1 MNNLSEN
8 SKNKI
13 TRLKSFMRD
22 HYATIF
28 FLILLTVIVSVITYY
43 RIVAQLHIGLISDS
57 VDFFTDALV
66 FAGQGF
72 GYADLTRP
80 PFFPFIAS
88 LFVRLGYTS
97 INTIFYV
104 DGGSFVFG
112 VIGLFL
118 LLRIKFNDLESF
130 LGGLLYATFPITI
143 IILGFGFSDLSSV
156 SFSIWAI
163 YFMVLAVKKDS
174 KFFLLLFP
182 FALFAF
188 LARYNNAL
196 LIFPIFLYLFINRDK
211 INIKNILMGI
221 IASILIIIPVLL
233 FFYEKFGNVLATF
246 LNFSSTSSTTT
257 GSFVSAV
264 YNPNIF
270 YFIEGFP
277 SFIGPQGITAL
288 LLIVLGAFLFLFI
301 RFRTHNKDKTS
312 FERSYIK
319 DNTIK
324 IKLLLF
330 VILSI
335 VFLASFDKTS
345 YLVSEVLFFLI
356 AIIFYE
362 IIKNMNI
369 KDMDLHIMF
378 FTWFM
383 AFFIFSSV
391 FVIKDSR
398 YFLLMAPSVAYF
410 MILGLS
416 TISNSL
422 KFMFKNK
429 NIVLPVFAIFL
440 ITIMLLSTANQIPN
454 VLHANNDKA
463 IANQQFELASQW
475 FINYDPEYKNQNIYS
490 DLWPNFSWYL
500 KTNVKPVPI
509 FKDNQTLYNGGVNN
523 NTFNQKDSNQF
534 NNYLINNNAD
544 YYISVRPG
552 LNLTSYTPINKFGI
566 VTIYKKN

>member
-1 MNNLSEN
+1 MDNLNETL
-8 SKNKI
+8 KNKI
-13 TRLKSFMRD
+13 IQLKNFIRN
-22 HYATIF
+22 HYTTIF
-28 FLILLTVIVSVITYY
+28 FLISLTLIVSVITYY
-43 RIVAQLHIGLISDS
+43 RIIAQLHIGLISDS

-72 GYADLTRP
+72 GYADLSRP
-80 PFFPFIAS
+80 PFFPFIVS

-130 LGGLLYATFPITI
+130 LGGLLYATFPITL
-143 IILGFGFSDLSSV
+143 IILGFGFSDLSSI

-211 INIKNILMGI
+211 INIKNILMSI

-257 GSFVSAV
+257 GTFVSAT

-288 LLIVLGAFLFLFI
+288 LIIVLGAFLFLFI
-301 RFRTHNKDKTS
+301 RFRTHNKDKNS
-312 FERSYIK
+312 FDGSYIR
-319 DNTIK
+319 DSPIK

-330 VILSI
+330 IIISI
-335 VFLASFDKTS
+335 VFLVSFDKTS
-345 YLVSEVLFFLI
+345 YLVSEILFFLI

-416 TISNSL
+416 SISKSL

-429 NIVLPVFAIFL
+429 NIVFPVFAIFL
-440 ITIMLLSTANQIPN
+440 ISIMLLSTANQIPN

-475 FINYDPEYKNQNIYS
+475 FVNYDPEYKNQNIYS

-523 NTFNQKDSNQF
+523 NTFNQEDSNQF
-534 NNYLINNNAD
+534 NNYLINNDAN

>member
-1 MNNLSEN
+1 MNNLNET

-13 TRLKSFMRD
+13 IRLKNFMRN
-22 HYATIF
+22 HYSTIF
-28 FLILLTVIVSVITYY
+28 FLLLLTVIVSVITYY
-43 RIVAQLHIGLISDS
+43 RIFAQLHIGLISDS

-72 GYADLTRP
+72 GYADLSRP

-112 VIGLFL
+112 VIGMFL
-118 LLRIKFNDLESF
+118 LLKIKFNDLESF

-143 IILGFGFSDLSSV
+143 TILGFGFSDLSSV

-174 KFFLLLFP
+174 KFFLLVFP

-196 LIFPIFLYLFINRDK
+196 LIFPIFLYLFINKDK
-211 INIKNILMGI
+211 INIKNILIGI
-221 IASILIIIPVLL
+221 IASILIIIPVLI
-233 FFYEKFGNVLATF
+233 FFYEKFGNIFATF

-257 GSFVSAV
+257 GTFVSAT

-270 YFIEGFP
+270 YFVEGFP

-288 LLIVLGAFLFLFI
+288 LIILLGAFLYLFI
-301 RFRTHNKDKTS
+301 RFRRNDKDKAS
-312 FERSYIK
+312 VERSYLK
-319 DNTIK
+319 NNTIK

-330 VILSI
+330 AILTI
-335 VFLASFDKTS
+335 IFLGSFNKTS
-345 YLVSEVLFFLI
+345 YLVSEVLFLLI
-356 AIIFYE
+356 AIIFYD
-362 IIKNMNI
+362 ITKNMNI
-369 KDMDLHIMF
+369 KDLDLHTMF
-378 FTWFM
+378 FAWFM
-383 AFFIFSSV
+383 VFFIFSSV
-391 FVIKDSR
+391 FVIKDNR

-410 MILGLS
+410 IILGLS
-416 TISNSL
+416 AISNSL
-422 KFMFKNK
+422 KFMIRNK
-429 NIVLPVFAIFL
+429 NIVFSVFAIFL
-440 ITIMLLSTANQIPN
+440 TSILLISTATQIPN

-463 IANQQFELASQW
+463 IANEQFELASQW
-475 FINYDPEYKNQNIYS
+475 FINYDPDYKNQNIYS

-544 YYISVRPG
+544 YYLSVRPG
-552 LNLTSYTPINKFGI
+552 LNLTSYTPIKKFGI